1 MKSTRIVASG
11 TFSKLYPLKLKVGDM
26 GKYHPSKVPTLKV
39 TNSSHVSE
47 TARILGIRSR
57 I

>member
-1 MKSTRIVASG
+1 MRSTRIVASG
-11 TFSKLYPLKLKVGDM
+11 TFSKLYPLKLKVGEMD
-26 GKYHPSKVPTLKV
+26 KYHPSKVPTLKV
-39 TNSSHVSE
+39 TNSFHVSE

>member
-11 TFSKLYPLKLKVGDM
+11 TFSKLYPLKLKVGEM

-39 TNSSHVSE
+39 TNSFHVSE
-47 TARILGIRSR
+47 ISRTFGIRSR